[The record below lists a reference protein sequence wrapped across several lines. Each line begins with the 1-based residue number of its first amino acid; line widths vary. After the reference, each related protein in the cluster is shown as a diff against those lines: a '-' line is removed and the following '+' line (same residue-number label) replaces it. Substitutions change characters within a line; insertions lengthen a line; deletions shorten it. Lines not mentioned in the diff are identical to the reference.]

1 MAGLVGIWW
10 VWLAFAIALGVVE
23 VLLPGFIFL
32 GFALGALVMAGIVG
46 LVVPT
51 IGVAPAMAL
60 FAGLSLLAW
69 IVLWHSAAKARAHGG
84 FCTTSTTAR
93 WSGACSSEIWQALV
107 YPPHLKAEIK
117 KCFSSTLTENCLA
130 FLP

>member
-69 IVLWHSAAKARAHGG
+69 IVLRLAFRRQS
-84 FCTTSTTAR
+84 
-93 WSGACSSEIWQALV
+93 SGARRVLHDI
-107 YPPHLKAEIK
+107 
-117 KCFSSTLTENCLA
+117 NDG
-130 FLP
+130 

>member
-10 VWLAFAIALGVVE
+10 VWLAFGIALGVVE

-46 LVVPT
+46 LMVPT
-51 IGVAPAMAL
+51 IAVAPAMAL

-69 IVLWHSAAKARAHGG
+69 IVLRLAFRRQS
-84 FCTTSTTAR
+84 
-93 WSGACSSEIWQALV
+93 SGARRVFHDI
-107 YPPHLKAEIK
+107 
-117 KCFSSTLTENCLA
+117 NDG
-130 FLP
+130 

>member
-10 VWLAFAIALGVVE
+10 VWLAVAIALGVVE

-32 GFALGALVMAGIVG
+32 GFALGALVMAAIVG
-46 LVVPT
+46 LVTPA

-69 IVLWHSAAKARAHGG
+69 IALRLAFRRQS
-84 FCTTSTTAR
+84 
-93 WSGACSSEIWQALV
+93 SGARRVMHDI
-107 YPPHLKAEIK
+107 
-117 KCFSSTLTENCLA
+117 NDG
-130 FLP
+130 

>member
-10 VWLAFAIALGVVE
+10 VWLAVAIALGVVE

-32 GFALGALVMAGIVG
+32 GFALGALVMAAIVG
-46 LVVPT
+46 LVTPA

-69 IVLWHSAAKARAHGG
+69 IVLRLAFRRQS
-84 FCTTSTTAR
+84 
-93 WSGACSSEIWQALV
+93 SGARRVLHDI
-107 YPPHLKAEIK
+107 
-117 KCFSSTLTENCLA
+117 NDG
-130 FLP
+130 

>member
-10 VWLAFAIALGVVE
+10 VWLAVAIALGVVE

-32 GFALGALVMAGIVG
+32 GFALGALAMAAIVG
-46 LVVPT
+46 LVTPA

-69 IVLWHSAAKARAHGG
+69 IVLRLAFRRQS
-84 FCTTSTTAR
+84 
-93 WSGACSSEIWQALV
+93 SGARRVMHDI
-107 YPPHLKAEIK
+107 
-117 KCFSSTLTENCLA
+117 NDG
-130 FLP
+130 